1 MEGVMILMVQMG
13 ELDTFHNGWQHLPPS
28 FPHRR
33 GVVTAV
39 DAESRMPGRS
49 ALSDSSKARMA

>member
-39 DAESRMPGRS
+39 DAESRMP
-49 ALSDSSKARMA
+49 